1 VRDLVES
8 DEVSDLS
15 ASMSEDLEDTN
26 TRTDNNELLCAELDL
41 SMPYS
46 LECLKHPDLW
56 IGDTGESMHTTR
68 YKMHGFNF
76 CVQSSSVGAT
86 WSAVDAECSMDIRGQ
101 FVNRDNSLGIVA
113 TLTQPVKCH

>member
-1 VRDLVES
+1 M
-8 DEVSDLS
+8 SDLS

-41 SMPYS
+41 SMLYS

-68 YKMHGFNF
+68 YKMHGFGIFKCRCNL
-76 CVQSSSVGAT
+76 
-86 WSAVDAECSMDIRGQ
+86 ECS
-101 FVNRDNSLGIVA
+101 
-113 TLTQPVKCH
+113 